1 VKLVFPSGCESL
13 STKDDGWWW
22 WWRQWRRRRRRSE
35 PEELVG
41 PALED
46 N

>member
-13 STKDDGWWW
+13 STKDDGWW